1 MRKIKILVVY
11 PNKQPEVKEI
21 RNNIGRLYGIIYYP
35 YKEIELEKNVY
46 LIYSEEAE
54 SNGLSL
60 CRKFRNLN
68 IYSNFA
74 IIGKESDE
82 LVSLTKSQI
91 GKYYEL
97 FSI

>member
-1 MRKIKILVVY
+1 MRKIKILVMY

-21 RNNIGRLYGIIYYP
+21 RSNIGRLYGIIYYP

-46 LIYSEEAE
+46 LLYSEEAE
-54 SNGLSL
+54 GIGLPL

-74 IIGKESDE
+74 IIGKETDE
-82 LVSLTKSQI
+82 LVTLTKSQI
-91 GKYYEL
+91 NKYYEL